1 MGTSF
6 LTYSA
11 SFTLSH
17 IGIPL
22 NDTSNLRLQ
31 IVTEGERIL
40 GSNII
45 GFQVGNEPDL
55 YARHAHRPT
64 TYGPQDYFNEFQ
76 TVVNALVATNGLA
89 DTNNLIGPSI
99 ASADWQPSD
108 VWNTGFATAFGQHL
122 KILTVER

>member
-1 MGTSF
+1 M
-6 LTYSA
+6 
-11 SFTLSH
+11 
-17 IGIPL
+17 
-22 NDTSNLRLQ
+22 D

-55 YARHAHRPT
+55 YARHGHRPS

-76 TVVNALVATNGLA
+76 TVVNALVAINGLT

-99 ASADWQPSD
+99 ASADWQPTD
-108 VWNTGFATAFGQHL
+108 VWNTGFQTAFGQHL
-122 KILTVER
+122 KILTVERSVE